1 MTIKEV
7 YEKYK
12 HLDEPLSDTILT
24 GGFDQDDGKNLMNRI
39 LFDLW
44 QSVKEALDGDTKRMA

>member
-12 HLDEPLSDTILT
+12 HFDCLFADEEWMMS
-24 GGFDQDDGKNLMNRI
+24 GKDI
-39 LFDLW
+39 YWKVIFDLW
-44 QSVKEALDGDTKRMA
+44 QAIKEDQ

>member
-24 GGFDQDDGKNLMNRI
+24 GGFDQDDGKNLMNQI
-39 LFDLW
+39 LFELW
-44 QSVKEALDGDTKRMA
+44 QSIKESLNKKQL